1 MSMSDSLTWKLT
13 FQRVNK
19 YVDAVDIVNMN
30 KIVTQKDK
38 IV

>member
-1 MSMSDSLTWKLT
+1 MSMSDSLTWELT

-19 YVDAVDIVNMN
+19 YVDAVDVVNMN